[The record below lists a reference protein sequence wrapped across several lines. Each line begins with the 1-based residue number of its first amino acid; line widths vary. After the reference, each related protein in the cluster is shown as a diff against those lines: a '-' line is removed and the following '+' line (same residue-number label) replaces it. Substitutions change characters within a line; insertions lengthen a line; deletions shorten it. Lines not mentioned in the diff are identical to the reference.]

1 MHRAVT
7 ALLGPTNTGKTHLA
21 IERMLTH
28 PTGMIGFPL
37 RLLAR
42 ENYDRVAALRGAG
55 SVALVT
61 GEERIVPPRPS
72 YWMCTVEAMPLDLR
86 TDFLAVDEVQLA
98 ADRER
103 GHVFTDRIQNAR
115 GRLETWLIG
124 ADTIRSLLHRLL
136 PGAASTTRPRLSTLS
151 YSEPKPLGKL
161 PRRSAVIVFSVR
173 ELYEVA
179 ARLRRERGGAAL
191 VFGAL
196 SPRTRNAQ
204 VALYQAGD
212 VDHLVAT
219 DAIGMGLNLDID
231 YVVFTGLTKFDGVG
245 PRTLTPAEVGQIAGR
260 AGRHV
265 RDGRFASTVELG
277 PLDRRLVEAVEA
289 HRFASLSHL
298 YWRTD
303 ELDFFSPLA
312 LLGSLDRQPP
322 HPFLVRMRHAEDQ
335 RALAALTRDAEV
347 MALTRD
353 PGTVRLLWE
362 VCQVPDFQGVLSEA
376 HTRLLA
382 RVYRYLR
389 GPAGRIPEDFLA
401 SHVKDL
407 DRADGDVETLLG
419 RIAAIRTWTYISN
432 RASWIPDPRF
442 WQERTRA
449 VEDRLSDALHER
461 LTQEFVDRPGTVIA
475 RHDPSDL
482 VTSVGGDGEVLVQG
496 LRAGVLEGFRFRPD
510 REVRESSR
518 GLLAAANRALR
529 GLARERVE
537 DLEREEESGFA
548 LGPGAELLWR
558 GAAVARLVAGE
569 SALSPQVEVLASDLL
584 DPPLRERVRRR
595 LASWLEAH
603 LRAALGPLFALGEG
617 ALAGAARGLA
627 FALVEGLGGVSR
639 RTVAQQVAALTP
651 ETRSALARLGVVVG
665 RLALFLP
672 ALQRPEAMRV
682 RARLFA
688 VRQGRPAEPGPDGP
702 PSVANDVRTPAAFYL
717 ACGYL
722 PAGPRAV
729 RIDRME
735 RAAAVASRLSREGP
749 FVPPRDLAPILGCGP
764 DEVPAVL
771 TAIGYVERDGR
782 FERRARSASTRR
794 PGLSRRFLRGSRRLE
809 ER

>member
-1 MHRAVT
+1 MHRVVT

-21 IERMLTH
+21 LERMLTH

-42 ENYDRVAALRGAG
+42 ENYDRVAELRGAD

-61 GEERIVPPRPS
+61 GEERIVPRKPS
-72 YWMCTVEAMPLDLR
+72 YWMCTVEAMPLDLK

-103 GHVFTDRIQNAR
+103 GHVFTDRVLNAR

-124 ADTIRSLLHRLL
+124 AETVRRLLHKLL
-136 PGAASTTRPRLSTLS
+136 PDAAFTTRPRLSTLS
-151 YSEPKPLGKL
+151 YSEPKALGKL

-204 VALYQAGD
+204 VGLYQAGE

-231 YVVFTGLTKFDGVG
+231 HVVFTGLTKFDGVG
-245 PRTLTPAEVGQIAGR
+245 PRALTPAEVGQIAGR

-265 RDGRFASTVELG
+265 RDGDFASTTDLG
-277 PLDRRLVEAVEA
+277 PLDPRLVEAVES
-289 HRFASLSHL
+289 HRFAPLAHL

-303 ELDFFSPLA
+303 DLDFFSPLA
-312 LLGSLDRQPP
+312 LLGSLERQPP

-335 RALAALTRDAEV
+335 AALAALTGDEEV
-347 MALTRD
+347 MALARD
-353 PGTVRLLWE
+353 PESVRLLWE
-362 VCQVPDFQGVLSEA
+362 VCQVPDFQGVVTEGHS
-376 HTRLLA
+376 RLLS
-382 RVYRYLR
+382 RVYRFLR
-389 GPAGRIPEDFLA
+389 APAGRIPEDFLA
-401 SHVKDL
+401 SHVRDI
-407 DRADGDVETLLG
+407 DRTDGDVETLLG
-419 RIAAIRTWTYISN
+419 RIAAIRTWTYVSH
-432 RASWIPDPRF
+432 RASWVPDARF

-449 VEDRLSDALHER
+449 VEDRLSDVLHER

-475 RHDPSDL
+475 RHDPSEL
-482 VTSVGGDGEVLVQG
+482 VTSVGADGEVLVQG

-510 REVRESSR
+510 RAVRESSR

-529 GLARERVE
+529 DLVRDRVE
-537 DLEREEESGFA
+537 ALEGEEDSGFA
-548 LGPGAELLWR
+548 LGPGAELQWR
-558 GAAVARLVAGE
+558 GAGVARLVGGE
-569 SALSPQVEVLASDLL
+569 SVLSPQVEVLASDLL

-595 LASWLEAH
+595 LASWLEVH
-603 LRAALGPLFALGEG
+603 VRAVLGPLLALRDG
-617 ALAGAARGLA
+617 APAGAARGLA
-627 FALVEGLGGVSR
+627 FALAEGLGAVAR
-639 RTVAQQVAALTP
+639 RTVAGQVQALTP
-651 ETRSALARLGVVVG
+651 DDRRDLARLGVTIG
-665 RLALFLP
+665 RLAVFLR
-672 ALQRPEAMRV
+672 ALLRPEAMRL
-682 RARLFA
+682 RARLFSI
-688 VRQGRPAEPGPDGP
+688 RQGSPAESGPDGP
-702 PSVANDVRTPAAFYL
+702 PSVPHDPRQPASFYL

-729 RIDRME
+729 RLDRLE
-735 RAAAVASRLSREGP
+735 HAAAIASRLSREGP
-749 FVPPRDLAPILGCGP
+749 FVPPRELASILGCHP

-771 TAIGYVERDGR
+771 TAIGYVELDGR
-782 FERRARSASTRR
+782 FERRRRSGVRS
-794 PGLSRRFLRGSRRLE
+794 
-809 ER
+809 

>member
-7 ALLGPTNTGKTHLA
+7 ALLGPTNTGKTYLA
-21 IERMLTH
+21 LERMLTH
-28 PTGMIGFPL
+28 ATGMIGFPL

-42 ENYDRVAALRGAG
+42 ENYDRVAALRGAE

-61 GEERIVPPRPS
+61 GEERILPPNPS
-72 YWMCTVEAMPLDLR
+72 YWMCTVEAMPVDLKV
-86 TDFLAVDEVQLA
+86 DFLAVDEVQLA

-103 GHVFTDRIQNAR
+103 GHVFTDRILNAR

-124 ADTIRSLLHRLL
+124 ADTVRRLLHKLL
-136 PGAASTTRPRLSTLS
+136 PDAAFTTRPRLSTLG

-204 VALYQAGD
+204 VGLYQGGD

-231 YVVFTGLTKFDGVG
+231 HVVFTSLTKFDGVG
-245 PRTLTPAEVGQIAGR
+245 PRALSPAEVGQIAGR

-265 RDGRFASTVELG
+265 RDGDFTSTVELG
-277 PLDRRLVEAVEA
+277 PLDPRLVEAVEQ
-289 HRFASLSHL
+289 HRFAPLAHL
-298 YWRTD
+298 FWRTD

-312 LLGSLDRQPP
+312 LLGSLDRSPP

-335 RALAALTRDAEV
+335 TTLAALTGDAEL
-347 MALTRD
+347 MALARD
-353 PGTVRLLWE
+353 PDLVRLLWE
-362 VCQVPDFQGVLSEA
+362 VCQVPDFQGIVTEG
-376 HTRLLA
+376 HTRLLS
-382 RVYRYLR
+382 RVFRFLCA
-389 GPAGRIPEDFLA
+389 PAGRIPEDFLA
-401 SHVKDL
+401 SHVRDI
-407 DRADGDVETLLG
+407 DRADGDVEMLLG
-419 RIAAIRTWTYISN
+419 RIAAIRTWTYISH
-432 RASWIPDPRF
+432 RAAWVPDPRF
-442 WQERTRA
+442 WQGRTRA
-449 VEDRLSDALHER
+449 VEDRLSDVLHER

-475 RHDPSDL
+475 RHDPSEL
-482 VTSVGGDGEVLVQG
+482 VTSVSADGEVLVQG
-496 LRAGVLEGFRFRPD
+496 LRAGLLEGFRFRPD

-537 DLEREEESGFA
+537 ALEREEDSGFA

-558 GAAVARLVAGE
+558 GTGVARLIAGE
-569 SALSPQVEVLASDLL
+569 CALSPQVEVLASDLL

-603 LRAALGPLFALGEG
+603 LRGVLGPLFTLRDG
-617 ALAGAARGLA
+617 APAGAARGLA
-627 FALVEGLGGVSR
+627 FALTEGLGAVAR
-639 RTVAQQVAALTP
+639 RTVARQVAVLTP
-651 ETRSALARLGVVVG
+651 ADRQELSRLGVTTG
-665 RLALFLP
+665 RLAVFLP
-672 ALQRPEAMRV
+672 ALLRPEAMRL
-682 RARLFA
+682 RARLFSNRA
-688 VRQGRPAEPGPDGP
+688 GRPAEAGPDGP
-702 PSVANDVRTPAAFYL
+702 PSVPCDPRQASAFYL

-729 RIDRME
+729 RLDRLE
-735 RAAAVASRLSREGP
+735 RAAAVASRLSREGA
-749 FVPPRDLAPILGCGP
+749 FVPPRDLASILGCRP
-764 DEVPAVL
+764 DQVPAVL
-771 TAIGYVERDGR
+771 TAIGYVERDGQ
-782 FERRARSASTRR
+782 FERRARRR
-794 PGLSRRFLRGSRRLE
+794 PGVKS
-809 ER
+809 